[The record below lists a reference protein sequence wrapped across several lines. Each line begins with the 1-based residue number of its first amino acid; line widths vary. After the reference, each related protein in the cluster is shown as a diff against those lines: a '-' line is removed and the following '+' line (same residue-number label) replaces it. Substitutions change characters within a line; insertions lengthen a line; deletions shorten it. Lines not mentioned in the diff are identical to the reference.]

1 LKELKMNT
9 LELQKEI
16 IARIATITDNELLD
30 SIKKL
35 LEFRTKEPF
44 LNLTS
49 EDEEELLL
57 ASNQAQEGQFIY
69 QNEMDKKVQEWLGGN

>member
-1 LKELKMNT
+1 MNT

-16 IARIATITDNELLD
+16 IARIATVTDNELLD
-30 SIKKL
+30 SIKTL

-49 EDEEELLL
+49 EEEEELLL
-57 ASNQAQEGQFIY
+57 ASNQAKEGQFIY

>member
-1 LKELKMNT
+1 MNT

-16 IARIATITDNELLD
+16 IARIATVTDNELLD
-30 SIKKL
+30 SIKTL

-49 EDEEELLL
+49 EEEEELLF
-57 ASNQAQEGQFIY
+57 ASNQAKEGQFIY

>member
-1 LKELKMNT
+1 MNT

-57 ASNQAQEGQFIY
+57 ASNQAQEGQFIC